1 MSSEQRRRGILKIL
15 EDAEQPVTGSEL
27 SRHFQVSRQV
37 IVQDIALLR
46 AKGHDILAT
55 PQGYMLSPVVVLK
68 KPTRILPCKH
78 TQQQIRDELM
88 TIVQLGGKILDVIIE
103 HKIYGQF
110 TGTLM
115 IDTPEKVDDFV
126 EKLNKEQAEPLS
138 LLTDGVHLHTI
149 EAEHDHLL
157 DNIEHALAEKGYLLE
172 NI

>member
-1 MSSEQRRRGILKIL
+1 MLSNQRRVKILKVL
-15 EDAEQPVTGSEL
+15 KTNEQPVTGSEL
-27 SRHFQVSRQV
+27 SQHFQVSRQV

-46 AKGHDILAT
+46 AQGHDILAT
-55 PQGYMLSPVVVLK
+55 PQGYMISPVVMSR

-78 TQQQIRDELM
+78 TQQQIKDELM

-115 IDTPEKVDDFV
+115 IDTPKKVDDFV
-126 EKLNKEQAEPLS
+126 EKLNRQRAEPLS
-138 LLTDGVHLHTI
+138 MLTDGVHLHTI
-149 EAEHDHLL
+149 EAEYQHLL
-157 DNIEHALAEKGYLLE
+157 DNIEDALMKKGYLLE